1 MNLDDINNIDPN
13 NYGNW
18 PIPIKVVVIII
29 ICILSLFA
37 GYWLV
42 SKDQLTQLE
51 TLQQQEQTLKKD
63 FESKQRLANSLP
75 ALKKQLTQIEESFSE
90 LLKQL
95 PKKKEIPALVVDISQ
110 TGLANGLSFELF
122 EPKGER
128 AGGEEGFYNELPIKL
143 SLTGDYHSL
152 GRFVSGLA
160 RLPRIVT
167 QHDITITPIS
177 NSNKLTMKMTA
188 KTYRYKDEEEKEE
201 KE

>member
-18 PIPIKVVVIII
+18 PISVKIVVIII

-42 SKDQLTQLE
+42 SKDQLIELE
-51 TLQQQEQTLKKD
+51 QLQQKEITLKKD
-63 FESKQRLANSLP
+63 FEDKQRRANSLP
-75 ALKKQLTQIEESFSE
+75 ALIKQLKQIEESFGE

-95 PKKKEIPALVVDISQ
+95 PKKKEIPALLVDISQ

-122 EPKGER
+122 KPQGER
-128 AGGEEGFYNELPIKL
+128 AGDGGFYNELPIKL

-152 GRFVSGLA
+152 GRFISGLA

-167 QHDITITPIS
+167 QHDITITPMKG
-177 NSNKLTMKMTA
+177 SNKLTMQMTA
-188 KTYRYKDEEEKEE
+188 KTYRYKDEQEAEE
-201 KE
+201 